1 MGGFFMQKIRR
12 NKFMATL
19 LTLVMALSLLS
30 VTAFAEDGAVVSIDG
45 EDQTYPLLQAVV
57 NAAGEGATIR
67 LLGDFTG
74 NGVVVPAGKDITIDF
89 GGYTYVEER
98 SE

>member
-30 VTAFAEDGAVVSIDG
+30 VVRGQRI
-45 EDQTYPLLQAVV
+45 
-57 NAAGEGATIR
+57 
-67 LLGDFTG
+67 
-74 NGVVVPAGKDITIDF
+74 
-89 GGYTYVEER
+89 
-98 SE
+98 